1 MSAFQRSARPQKDTS
16 ESPKEIATVE
26 KGADIPQRIKDQKK
40 TSKSAVKDP
49 SEALTRNITVPA
61 NDYFLELIQK
71 AAIKEQ
77 ERTGYKV
84 SGRML
89 CHKLL
94 KEQLLKVIEDDQY

>member
-1 MSAFQRSARPQKDTS
+1 MSGFQRSARPKKDTS
-16 ESPKEIATVE
+16 ESVKEIATVE
-26 KGADIPQRIKDQKK
+26 KGADIPQRVKEQKK
-40 TSKSAVKDP
+40 ASKTVVKDP
-49 SEALTRNITVPA
+49 NAALTKNITVPA

-71 AAIKEQ
+71 AAGKEQ

-94 KEQLLKVIEDDQY
+94 KEQLLKVIEDN